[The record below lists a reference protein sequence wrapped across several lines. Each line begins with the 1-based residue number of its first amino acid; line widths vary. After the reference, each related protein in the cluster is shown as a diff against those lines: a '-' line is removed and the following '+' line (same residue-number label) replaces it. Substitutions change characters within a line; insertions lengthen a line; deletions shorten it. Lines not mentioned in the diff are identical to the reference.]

1 MNIYLDIDGVL
12 LANELALAPH
22 AEEFLNTVLDK
33 YPNSTFWLTTHCW
46 RGDNRAAEVLSPYL
60 NPELT
65 DRIKQIQPTEWGEV
79 KTDAI
84 DFSQPFL
91 WFDDDL
97 YPDEKAALE
106 ANDAIDS
113 WIGIDLT
120 NDPNQLQK
128 QIEELATLKNNL

>member
-12 LANELALAPH
+12 LANENALAPH

-33 YPNSTFWLTTHCW
+33 YPSSTYWLTTHCW
-46 RGDNRAAEVLSPYL
+46 RGENRAVEILSPHIS
-60 NPELT
+60 PELIE
-65 DRIKQIQPTEWGEV
+65 RIMQIKPTEWDEA

-97 YPDEKAALE
+97 YPEERTALE
-106 ANDAIDS
+106 VHGAIAG
-113 WIGIDLT
+113 WVGIDLA

>member
-12 LANELALAPH
+12 LANEGALAPH
-22 AEEFLNTVLDK
+22 AVEFLNTVLDK
-33 YPNSTFWLTTHCW
+33 YPSSTYWLTTHCW
-46 RGDNRAAEVLSPYL
+46 QGVNRAAEVLSPYIS
-60 NPELT
+60 PELAN
-65 DRIKQIQPTEWGEV
+65 RIKQIQPTEWDEA

-113 WIGIDLT
+113 WVGIDLT
-120 NDPNQLQK
+120 EDPNR
-128 QIEELATLKNNL
+128 LKYLTEHLF